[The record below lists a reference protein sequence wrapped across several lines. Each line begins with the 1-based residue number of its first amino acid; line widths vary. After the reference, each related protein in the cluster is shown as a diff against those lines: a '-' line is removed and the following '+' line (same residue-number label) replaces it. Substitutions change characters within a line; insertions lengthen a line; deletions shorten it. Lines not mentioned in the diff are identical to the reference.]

1 MCGIV
6 GYTGKRQAQAVL
18 YDCLCRLEYRGYDSC
33 GIAVN
38 SPEIRLFKDAGKV
51 HNILQNAPRFEGTA
65 GLGHTRW
72 ATCGEPTQI
81 NAHPHTDCTGK
92 ICLVHNGVINNYS
105 QLLKR
110 LEANG
115 HKIVSDTDTELIAH
129 LIEEYDKG
137 NLEEAVRQAVKEI
150 EGSYALVVMRSG
162 ENTLVAVRQDS
173 PLVIGVGDG
182 EYLVA
187 SDVPAIL
194 GYTNRVIYLDEGDI
208 GIINPDNLK
217 IRRNGEYI
225 VPPVEKINWTQD
237 ESQKGGYSHY
247 MLKEIHEQPRV
258 IQNTLIN
265 MPLPES
271 FNKSPLL
278 EQSRKT
284 GILFLACGSSYHAA
298 LTVRYLVE
306 EHLNIPVRLEVA
318 SEFNYMHRLP
328 PCKLAVVLSQ
338 SGETADVLRA
348 MRRLK
353 QAGCMVVAITNVAG
367 STAARLADHTIY
379 TQAGPEIGV
388 AATKSFV
395 AQLTV
400 LYFLCFACASAA
412 NPRYQDYLSTMRLL
426 PSVVQR
432 VFGSQQNI
440 KEAALEIAKANSVFF
455 IGRGI
460 NYPIALEGALKL
472 KEISY
477 IHAEGYA
484 AGELKHGP
492 FALLSPETPVLAL
505 VSRDQTYEAM
515 LTGLREI
522 KVRRAPLIV
531 IGEAGDEQL
540 GQLADRV
547 ISLPS
552 FSRLFSP
559 ILFTVV
565 LQLLAYYVA
574 CELGCSIDTPRNLAK
589 SVTVE

>member
-38 SPEIRLFKDAGKV
+38 TPEVQVFKDAGKV
-51 HNILQNAPRFEGTA
+51 RNILQNAPRFEGTA

-72 ATCGEPTQI
+72 ATCGEPTRI
-81 NAHPHTDCTGK
+81 NAHPHIDCTGK
-92 ICLVHNGVINNYS
+92 ISLVHNGVINNYA
-105 QLLKR
+105 QLRKR
-110 LEANG
+110 LEAGG
-115 HKIVSDTDTELIAH
+115 HKVVSDTDTELIAH

-150 EGSYALVVMRSG
+150 DGSYALVVMRSG
-162 ENTLVAVRQDS
+162 DNTLVAVRKDS

-194 GYTNRVIYLDEGDI
+194 GYTNRVVYPEEGDI
-208 GIINPDNLK
+208 AVISPDSLK
-217 IRRNGEYI
+217 INRNGEYI
-225 VPPVEKINWTQD
+225 IPRIEKINWTPD
-237 ESQKGGYSHY
+237 EAQKGGYSHY
-247 MLKEIHEQPRV
+247 MLKEIHEQPQV

-265 MPLPES
+265 MPLTES
-271 FNKSPLL
+271 FYKSPLL
-278 EQSRKT
+278 EQGRKT

-298 LTVRYLVE
+298 LTGRYLVE

-318 SEFNYMHRLP
+318 SEFNYMQHLP

-338 SGETADVLRA
+338 SGETADILRA

-353 QAGCMVVAITNVAG
+353 QAGCMIVAITNVAG
-367 STAARLADHTIY
+367 STAARLADHVIY

-388 AATKSFV
+388 AATKSFIV
-395 AQLTV
+395 QLVV
-400 LYFLCFACASAA
+400 LYALCFACASAA
-412 NPRYQDYLSTMRLL
+412 SPRYQDYLSTMRLL
-426 PSVVQR
+426 PGAVQKIL
-432 VFGSQQNI
+432 GSHQNI
-440 KEAALEIAKANSVFF
+440 KDAAIEVAKAKSAFF

-531 IGEAGDEQL
+531 IGEDGDDQL
-540 GQLADRV
+540 EQLADRV
-547 ISLPS
+547 IKIPP
-552 FSRLFSP
+552 FNRLFSP
-559 ILFTVV
+559 ILFSVV
-565 LQLLAYYVA
+565 LQLLAFYAAY
-574 CELGCSIDTPRNLAK
+574 ELGCDIDTPRNLAK